1 MPTEEIVRSE
11 WIPFFDSFSK
21 RHHNWLT
28 TVEVLSSEIGAQV
41 ETRELPLE
49 GITAEFGPGGKDL
62 IQIIAGETPERHAGH
77 VITAPKRVLFK
88 ETVAG
93 AAEALEIESAE
104 GETTLIRFRSVI
116 PPELVDGIA

>member
-1 MPTEEIVRSE
+1 MLTEEIARSE

-49 GITAEFGPGGKDL
+49 GITAEFGPAGKDR
-62 IQIIAGETPERHAGH
+62 IQIIAGEAPEKHASH
-77 VITAPKRVLFK
+77 TITAPKRVLLK
-88 ETVAG
+88 ETAAG
-93 AAEALEIESAE
+93 AAEALEIVSAE